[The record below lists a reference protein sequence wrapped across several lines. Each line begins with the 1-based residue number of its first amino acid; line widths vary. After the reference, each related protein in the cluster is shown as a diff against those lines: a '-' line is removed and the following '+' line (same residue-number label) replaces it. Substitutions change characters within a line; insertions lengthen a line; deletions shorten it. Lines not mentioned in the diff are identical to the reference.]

1 MEDVV
6 DAFGL
11 WGCTVL
17 AVLATGWGVG
27 VLVTGRA
34 PQRELRRFQSVSQYG
49 RFCIGLGAAMG
60 LLAAGGL
67 GGWFGPLTLVGLG
80 VLAWLVIHNHRSTR
94 KAVQQ
99 RSAAANR
106 AHHDGL

>member
-6 DAFGL
+6 GAFGL
-11 WGCTVL
+11 WGCSVL

-34 PQRELRRFQSVSQYG
+34 PQRELRQFQSVSQYG
-49 RFCIGLGAAMG
+49 RSCVGLGVALGFVALG
-60 LLAAGGL
+60 SGL
-67 GGWFGPLTLVGLG
+67 GGWFGLLTLVGLG
-80 VLAWLVIHNHRSTR
+80 VLAWLVIQNRRSHR

-99 RSAAANR
+99 RSTATS
-106 AHHDGL
+106 